1 MYKVLVKCPVCGSK
15 LKIKK
20 LQCGGC
26 NTIIENDF
34 SFSKFDFLTSEQIKF
49 VETFLKCRG
58 NIKDV
63 EKALGISY
71 PTVRSKLEEVNE
83 VLGLNECKDNEL
95 ERQNIISKL
104 EAGEISSEK
113 AIELLNQIK

>member
-1 MYKVLVKCPVCGSK
+1 MYKVLTKCPVCGGK
-15 LKIKK
+15 LKIKR
-20 LQCGGC
+20 LQCQGC
-26 NTIIENDF
+26 NTVIENEF
-34 SFSKFDFLTSEQIKF
+34 SFSKFDLLTAEQIRF
-49 VETFLKCRG
+49 VETFLQCRG

-71 PTVRSKLEEVNE
+71 PTVRGKLEEVNE
-83 VLGLNECKDNEL
+83 VLGLSEKKDDEL
-95 ERQNIISKL
+95 ARKNIINKL

>member
-1 MYKVLVKCPVCGSK
+1 MYKVLVKCPVCGGK

-20 LQCGGC
+20 LQCSGC

-34 SFSKFDFLTSEQIKF
+34 TFSKFDLLTKEQINF
-49 VETFLKCRG
+49 VETFLRSRG

-71 PTVRSKLEEVNE
+71 PTVRGKLDEVNE
-83 VLGLNECKDNEL
+83 VLGLSENKDTESA
-95 ERQNIISKL
+95 RQNIISRL
-104 EAGEISSEK
+104 EAGEISSER
-113 AIELLNQIK
+113 AVELLNQIN

>member
-1 MYKVLVKCPVCGSK
+1 MYKVLVKCPVCGGK

-20 LQCGGC
+20 LQCSGC

-34 SFSKFDFLTSEQIKF
+34 SFSKFDVLTAEQVKF
-49 VETFLKCRG
+49 VETFLQCRG

-71 PTVRSKLEEVNE
+71 PTVRGKLEEVNE
-83 VLGLNECKDNEL
+83 ALGLSEGKDKEL
-95 ERQNIISKL
+95 DRKKIISKL
-104 EAGEISSEK
+104 EAGEISSDK

>member
-1 MYKVLVKCPVCGSK
+1 MYKVLVKCPVCGGK

-20 LQCGGC
+20 LQCSGC
-26 NTIIENDF
+26 NTVIENDF
-34 SFSKFDFLTSEQIKF
+34 SFSKFDLLTAEQMKF
-49 VETFLKCRG
+49 VETFLQCRG

-71 PTVRSKLEEVNE
+71 PTVRGKLEEVNE
-83 VLGLNECKDNEL
+83 ALGLSNRKEAEASKQD
-95 ERQNIISKL
+95 IISKL